1 MRTKQ
6 IFIST
11 PKKVSKLLKRRHD
24 RKIDRD
30 IFVGKV
36 VTAVDATSK
45 GFSSNPLKRTRWQDK
60 AKTRMNRSAVQ

>member
-36 VTAVDATSK
+36 DATSK